1 MNITQ
6 EKELAS
12 ASSPSLPKDSPAPKK
27 RGRKKKKK
35 NYYFTEE
42 TEAELVNYLNCDC
55 QETKNAIFT
64 KHLYYP
70 FYKMS
75 ENLIHTFKFYYTEV
89 ETLEDLKHEMVIFF
103 LEKLDKFKVGRGKA
117 FSYFSIAGKRYL
129 INYNTKNYK
138 KLIKKADVE
147 AMDTDYYLLKEGDVI
162 TNRDVTI
169 AFFSYFVDYLDE
181 NLFTLFTK
189 PKEQKVASAFII
201 VFKSRKNPGM
211 LFNKKALWVYIR
223 EITNLEEKETP
234 IITRVVK
241 KMKKIYV
248 DQFASYSQ
256 QGYL

>member
-1 MNITQ
+1 MSNTI
-6 EKELAS
+6 EIELAP
-12 ASSPSLPKDSPAPKK
+12 ASSSGIQKDPPPPKK

-42 TEAELVNYLNCDC
+42 TEDELVKYLNCDC

-89 ETLEDLKHEMVIFF
+89 DDLEDLKHEMVIFY
-103 LEKLDKFKVGRGKA
+103 LEKLDKFKKGQGKA

-129 INYNTKNYK
+129 INYNNKNYQ
-138 KLIKKADVE
+138 KLIKKSGVE
-147 AMDTDYYLLKEGDVI
+147 EMDNDFYILKEGEI
-162 TNRDVTI
+162 INNRDVTI
-169 AFFSYFVDYLDE
+169 AFFSYFVEHIDE

-189 PKEQKVASAFII
+189 VKEQKVASAFIT
-201 VFKSRKNPGM
+201 VFKSRRNPDM
-211 LFNKKALWVYIR
+211 IFNKKALWIYIR
-223 EITNLEEKETP
+223 EITGLEEKETP

-241 KMKKIYV
+241 KLKIIYA
-248 DQFASYSQ
+248 DLFAIYSER
-256 QGYL
+256 GYI